1 MQMSSTEGPE
11 RYYENYNDS
20 LTIPNNT
27 IWNFVNAASVF
38 NPMLTWVLISV
49 YFSNISINTIREVR
63 TRSLRASGDLS
74 QNRNNHLCY

>member
-1 MQMSSTEGPE
+1 MQMSSTEDPE

-49 YFSNISINTIREVR
+49 YF
-63 TRSLRASGDLS
+63 
-74 QNRNNHLCY
+74 

>member
-11 RYYENYNDS
+11 RYYENYNDG

-38 NPMLTWVLISV
+38 NPTLTWVLISV
-49 YFSNISINTIREVR
+49 YF
-63 TRSLRASGDLS
+63 
-74 QNRNNHLCY
+74 